1 MRSAKVVSRG
11 CSGPLQR
18 AIVDFAADQPF
29 ALARAKLREHYGF
42 EIGESTIQRVTLG
55 HAGNMFEAG
64 KISLDFP
71 EAPGRHKDIV
81 AETDG
86 GMIPIVE
93 PDARQKDK
101 RKGKTLS
108 WREAK
113 ISLAHAKGSR
123 TPIYAGAIEGGVE
136 TAGRQLLGCAVRAG
150 FGADSRVHAVGDGA
164 AWIVGQVEAQF
175 GPQGGYLIDFYH
187 VCEYLSA
194 AVKAIAPD
202 AAAKEA
208 WMEAQKEA
216 LKTGHLEKTLQALA
230 RHLEPPQL
238 ADDQAPVRTCHRY
251 LSGRKNQLD
260 YRDALARDLP
270 IGSGEI
276 ESAHRYS
283 TEAPEAARSLVARRA
298 RRRHARPARH
308 PYQRRLGRLLEQ
320 ARPKQLARKSKPPL
334 PITKIRSM
342 IASLWI
348 APLGGPTA
356 REIEKRAG
364 GERVLLRRQEGDHR
378 RRLPEFENA
387 AGGKDVGRVTG
398 SAPLSYGRPRPEAR
412 PAAAST
418 IEASHRGPGAL
429 ARPTSC
435 ELWPLSP
442 LSLAVAALA
451 QLFPAGSRSWRCN
464 RIARARH
471 LRVFKRV
478 SPPKRIGQMRATS
491 RLSNASRRA
500 TVMPAETTTL
510 DDIERR
516 HRRSAAGAEG
526 PRTWNA
532 PTSRK
537 RAGRKEVARKRRIR
551 RRCRTNG
558 FRRRKPR
565 ERRNPGAVDRTQ
577 REDSGMAT
585 GLYLLQDG
593 TIMVAYGARKIP
605 LSPAQYK
612 ANGYRPPCEKL
623 KVKPSSADKA
633 QRAES
638 RPRDRRLA
646 HS

>member
-1 MRSAKVVSRG
+1 MRSRSGSWRRCGCWGGRRCRDGPRTRSKRRNEKFVDNLRCIAKVKKLRWHTKFGEVAVLEPQYRFEKKRVRPFMRSAKVVSRG

-194 AVKAIAPD
+194 AAKAIAPD

-251 LSGRKNQLD
+251 LSGRKSQLD

-276 ESAHRYS
+276 ESAHRYIAQKRLKLPGAWWRV
-283 TEAPEAARSLVARRA
+283 ERA
-298 RRRHARPARH
+298 DAM
-308 PYQRRLGRLLEQ
+308 
-320 ARPKQLARKSKPPL
+320 LAL
-334 PITKIRSM
+334 
-342 IASLWI
+342 
-348 APLGGPTA
+348 
-356 REIEKRAG
+356 
-364 GERVLLRRQEGDHR
+364 
-378 RRLPEFENA
+378 
-387 AGGKDVGRVTG
+387 RVTRING
-398 SAPLSYGRPRPEAR
+398 DWDAYWSKRGQNSSPANQNRPSLS
-412 PAAAST
+412 
-418 IEASHRGPGAL
+418 
-429 ARPTSC
+429 
-435 ELWPLSP
+435 
-442 LSLAVAALA
+442 
-451 QLFPAGSRSWRCN
+451 Q
-464 RIARARH
+464 
-471 LRVFKRV
+471 K
-478 SPPKRIGQMRATS
+478 
-491 RLSNASRRA
+491 
-500 TVMPAETTTL
+500 
-510 DDIERR
+510 
-516 HRRSAAGAEG
+516 SAA
-526 PRTWNA
+526 
-532 PTSRK
+532 
-537 RAGRKEVARKRRIR
+537 
-551 RRCRTNG
+551 
-558 FRRRKPR
+558 
-565 ERRNPGAVDRTQ
+565 
-577 REDSGMAT
+577 
-585 GLYLLQDG
+585 
-593 TIMVAYGARKIP
+593 
-605 LSPAQYK
+605 
-612 ANGYRPPCEKL
+612 
-623 KVKPSSADKA
+623 
-633 QRAES
+633 
-638 RPRDRRLA
+638 
-646 HS
+646 